1 MVLIRPV
8 RLVHHRNCCF
18 ALTPRDIL
26 CTWWR
31 TRYTALTGS
40 DSREP
45 SSNVQ
50 HVLQHWSLRNIPGVI
65 KKRRET
71 KLNVIIISGHTK
83 SSSSHEENNSV
94 SSPKN
99 KLQPQKTKVNIIISF
114 AFRHCAGRALIYIYI
129 YILRIHSEW
138 KKTHTIRRTPPIRSN
153 QWLTLVPSH
162 PPLQGSHRATKL
174 TLVLLT
180 NLSYRQPLHS
190 TRICRLHARGNPPFC
205 IIRLESA
212 LQSDWTNS
220 CRRAKQNQASLQQ
233 YWATPSTTEGHR

>member
-1 MVLIRPV
+1 MYLVKNALYGLNGQWFAWAIQQRAACASTLITQK
-8 RLVHHRNCCF
+8 HSGSNKKTKGNQ
-18 ALTPRDIL
+18 AE
-26 CTWWR
+26 
-31 TRYTALTGS
+31 RYYY
-40 DSREP
+40 
-45 SSNVQ
+45 
-50 HVLQHWSLRNIPGVI
+50 
-65 KKRRET
+65 
-71 KLNVIIISGHTK
+71 ISGHTK

-99 KLQPQKTKVNIIISF
+99 KLQPQQTKVNIIISF
-114 AFRHCAGRALIYIYI
+114 AFRHCAGRALI

-162 PPLQGSHRATKL
+162 PPLQGSHRVTKL